1 MLKRK
6 RGRQHSI
13 VQEAH
18 PADFTVRHDGGRTAA
33 VMMGGRMMMW
43 CSGDH

>member
-18 PADFTVRHDGGRTAA
+18 PADFAVRHDDGRTAA
-33 VMMGGRMMMW
+33 VMMGG
-43 CSGDH
+43 GADDDDLV